1 MMSFINTYMRIVIKL
16 KSEIELKMKES
27 IIDKIVIDTKINL
40 RRIKEK
46 INANVNGKLRTK
58 QDRNK

>member
-1 MMSFINTYMRIVIKL
+1 MMLFTTIYTNTIINLKTEVKL
-16 KSEIELKMKES
+16 RMKES

>member
-1 MMSFINTYMRIVIKL
+1 MMSFINTYMRIIAKL
-16 KSEIELKMKES
+16 KNGTKLKMKES

>member
-1 MMSFINTYMRIVIKL
+1 MMSFINTYMRIIIKL
-16 KSEIELKMKES
+16 KSEIKLKMKES

>member
-1 MMSFINTYMRIVIKL
+1 
-16 KSEIELKMKES
+16 MKES
-27 IIDKIVIDTKINL
+27 IINKIVIDTKINL
-40 RRIKEK
+40 RHIKEK

>member
-1 MMSFINTYMRIVIKL
+1 MMSFINTYMRIIIKL
-16 KSEIELKMKES
+16 KNGTKLKMKES